1 MQMNRVPQRKQTS
14 KLVYGLKKCPSVDF
28 KQGDL
33 TMTEKEADD
42 YLFQHWDEIIK
53 EASDTGES
61 LNIILSRHTGMDS
74 KSSAKLIDAA
84 WLTYQ
89 VCKRGQ

>member
-1 MQMNRVPQRKQTS
+1 MNIILARM
-14 KLVYGLKKCPSVDF
+14 KKVIADALNGGE
-28 KQGDL
+28 K

-61 LNIILSRHTGMDS
+61 LNIILSRHTGIDS
-74 KSSAKLIDAA
+74 KTSAKLIDSA